1 MPPGSV
7 PTLEDMS
14 ATQTRTQAYTRV
26 IRTLDELG
34 PTKLH
39 SDEQELIRESADTL
53 IFAASPSEAHSAT
66 GAVTALSERLTGSGR
81 WSSERADALVADLL
95 ACGPVEPVG

>member
-1 MPPGSV
+1 
-7 PTLEDMS
+7 MS

-34 PTKLH
+34 PIKLH

-53 IFAASPSEAHSAT
+53 IFASSPSEADDAT
-66 GAVTALSERLTGSGR
+66 GAVAALGERLTHSGR
-81 WSSERADALVADLL
+81 WSSERADALVEDVL
-95 ACGPVEPVG
+95 ACGPAD